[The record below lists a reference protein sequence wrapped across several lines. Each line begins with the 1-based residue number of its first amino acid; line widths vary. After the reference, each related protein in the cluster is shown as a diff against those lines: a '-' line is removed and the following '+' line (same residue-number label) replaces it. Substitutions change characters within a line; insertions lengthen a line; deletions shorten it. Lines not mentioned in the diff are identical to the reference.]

1 MSLHDAWARITPLE
15 MLFSSSDAAQDF
27 LATVAEEAEGR
38 GAMPEIPHSFIT
50 MATTSDFIA
59 SIAGEGAPDAEI
71 QRVSALAYHVVNF
84 HRLEGRLYFL
94 DTAVSRYL
102 TGGVPG
108 AAAPLPSRAG
118 YVQLPQHLFWLENGE
133 SVPESVDGIF
143 WTVTGD
149 GVLHSLVVTNVRPD
163 GTGAGVV
170 PLPEAP
176 VASAAEWLDVDA
188 RGDGADFATALPGGD
203 LDQLYGL
210 SSSGEVL
217 KLLARLFAY
226 LHAVPDAAATGSV
239 PAEAETPRPTALP
252 HLLVRLR
259 A

>member
-1 MSLHDAWARITPLE
+1 MSLHDAWARVTPLE
-15 MLFSSSDAAQDF
+15 MLFSSPDATRDF
-27 LATVAEEAEGR
+27 LAGVAEEAEGR
-38 GAMPEIPHSFIT
+38 GALPELPHSFVT
-50 MATTSDFIA
+50 MATTSDFI
-59 SIAGEGAPDAEI
+59 SSVAGEGASDAEI

-84 HRLEGRLYFL
+84 HRLDGRFYFL
-94 DTAVSRYL
+94 DTAASRYL
-102 TGGVPG
+102 TGGAP
-108 AAAPLPSRAG
+108 AAVAPLPARAG
-118 YVQLPQHLFWLENGE
+118 YAQLPQHLFWLENGD
-133 SVPESVDGIF
+133 SAPESVDGFF

-176 VASAAEWLDVDA
+176 AASSAEWLDVEA
-188 RGDGADFATALPGGD
+188 RGDGNDFATAIPGGD
-203 LDQLYGL
+203 LDRLYGL

-226 LHAVPDAAATGSV
+226 LHAVPDAASTGSV
-239 PAEAETPRPTALP
+239 PADAEAPRPSALP
-252 HLLVRLR
+252 HLVIRLR